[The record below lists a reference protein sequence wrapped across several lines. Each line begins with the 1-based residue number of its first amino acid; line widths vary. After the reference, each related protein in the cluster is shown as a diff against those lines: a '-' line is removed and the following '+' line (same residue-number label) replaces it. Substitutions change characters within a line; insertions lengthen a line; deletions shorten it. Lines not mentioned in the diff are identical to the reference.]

1 MRQYFLVAFVGS
13 CVAYSLY
20 FGFAIAYDQPLGGYD
35 IVNAFFFGFLLH
47 MPLWMMTFLFGGLF
61 NRIILKLKNINQ
73 IIKISICV
81 LVVLFLIPIFDENS
95 REDFDYLNLVFY
107 LFDFALCFLLFVKG
121 LKIKTLM
128 DE

>member
-1 MRQYFLVAFVGS
+1 MRHYFLVAFGWS
-13 CVAYSLY
+13 CLAYSLY
-20 FGFAIAYDQPLGGYD
+20 FGFAIAYDQPLGGHD

-47 MPLWMMTFLFGGLF
+47 MPLWMMTFLVGGLF
-61 NRIILKLKNINQ
+61 NRIISKLKIINQ

-95 REDFDYLNLVFY
+95 RENFDLLNLVFY
-107 LFDFALCFLLFVKG
+107 VFDFALCFLLFVKG

-128 DE
+128 NE